1 MGNSVTITKK
11 VNFED
16 IKYVMKNKNGQY
28 LLINTMGGNE
38 QDCLIKNTVPIHD
51 EERIINSNLN
61 NKNITIIIYSKN
73 ANEDKLVKKYNQLH
87 ALGFFNV
94 YIYPGGLFEW
104 LCLQDIYGFDE
115 FPTNKK
121 ELDILKFK
129 AKSIFNTYLLRDRND
144 LD

>member
-73 ANEDKLVKKYNQLH
+73 ANEDKLVKKYNQLN

>member
-1 MGNSVTITKK
+1 MGNSVTVTKK

-16 IKYVMKNKNGQY
+16 IKYVMKNKNNQY
-28 LLINTMGGNE
+28 LLINTMGSNE
-38 QDCLIKNTVPIHD
+38 QDCLIKNTIPIHK

-61 NKNITIIIYSKN
+61 NKKITIIIYSKN
-73 ANEDKLVKKYNQLH
+73 ANENKLVEKYNQLN

-129 AKSIFNTYLLRDRND
+129 AKSVFNTFLLRDSND

>member
-38 QDCLIKNTVPIHD
+38 QDCLIKNTVPIRD

-73 ANEDKLVKKYNQLH
+73 ANEDKLVKKYNQLN

>member
-94 YIYPGGLFEW
+94 YILSSYV
-104 LCLQDIYGFDE
+104 
-115 FPTNKK
+115 
-121 ELDILKFK
+121 
-129 AKSIFNTYLLRDRND
+129 
-144 LD
+144 

>member
-1 MGNSVTITKK
+1 MGISVTITKK

>member
-1 MGNSVTITKK
+1 MGNSVSITKK